1 MRISHKHKFISISIP
16 KTGSTSVRYALDKFS
31 DQKSV
36 SNGHDTFYHHSTYS
50 RLRERLDYIDD
61 YFVFAFVR
69 NPWDRVVSQWNYMN
83 SYAQSGGDLNYK
95 KYCNKMLQSIESFS
109 DFLHSKHTIAPC
121 LNWVQYQNSIGADY
135 VGKMETMQEDFDIVC
150 NKIGISH
157 QQLPHHNKTN
167 HKHYSEYYDEETRE
181 IVAQKYA
188 KDIEYF
194 DYKFESP
201 K

>member
-1 MRISHKHKFISISIP
+1 MRVSHKHKFISISIP
-16 KTGSTSVRYALDKFS
+16 KTGSTSIRWALDKYS

-36 SNGHDTFYHHSTYS
+36 SDGCDTFYHHSTYS
-50 RLRERLDYIDD
+50 RLQERLDYIDD

-69 NPWDRVVSQWNYMN
+69 NPWDRAVSHWNYIN
-83 SYAQSGGDLNYK
+83 SYAQSGRDLHYK
-95 KYCNKMLQSIESFS
+95 KYCNETLKSIDSFS
-109 DFLHSKHTIAPC
+109 DFLKSKHTIGPC
-121 LNWVQYQNSIGADY
+121 LNWVQHLEGIGVDH
-135 VGKMETMQEDFDIVC
+135 VGKMETIQEDFNIVC
-150 NKIGISH
+150 DKIGIPQ

-167 HKHYSEYYDEETRE
+167 HKHYSEYYDDETRE

-194 DYKFESP
+194 GYKFESL

>member
-16 KTGSTSVRYALDKFS
+16 KTGSTSVRHALDKFS

-69 NPWDRVVSQWNYMN
+69 NPWDRVVSQWHYMN
-83 SYAQSGGDLNYK
+83 NYAQSGSEINYK
-95 KYCNKMLQSIESFS
+95 KHCNKVLKSIDSFS
-109 DFLHSKHTIAPC
+109 QFAKSKHTIGQC
-121 LNWVQYQNSIGADY
+121 MNWVQHQNSVAVNY
-135 VGKMETMQEDFDIVC
+135 VGKMETIQYDFDIICDKLNLPRQVV
-150 NKIGISH
+150 
-157 QQLPHHNKTN
+157 PHHNKTN
-167 HKHYSEYYDEETRE
+167 KKDYSEYYDDETRE

-188 KDIEYF
+188 KDIEQF
-194 DYKFESP
+194 SYKFESF